1 MKKLMIIISISF
13 ITILFLSCAIKPSLI
28 DHSFIYPTI
37 KTEGI
42 AILPVGGEMIDRI
55 ARKDIGLSLEKE
67 LSEKYPN
74 IKIVGVLY
82 TGSKLV
88 ESNLVEEYKEF
99 ISTYQ
104 MTEIIVP
111 EKFEK
116 IRNAI
121 GFRYLIVPIV
131 QSYSKQEVKRGDKY
145 TITIESQVYDNLK
158 KKMVFRIITVGEDR
172 PSPWPFDEQ
181 TLKEAA
187 EEAVKIA
194 VKAFPKPE

>member
-1 MKKLMIIISISF
+1 MKKLMIIASISF
-13 ITILFLSCAIKPSLI
+13 LTILFISCAIKPSFI
-28 DHSFIYPTI
+28 AHSFIYPTI

-42 AILPVGGEMIDRI
+42 AILPVAGEMIDRST
-55 ARKDIGLSLEKE
+55 RKDIGLSFEKE
-67 LSEKYPN
+67 LSKKYHN

-82 TGSKLV
+82 TGRKLV

-145 TITIESQVYDNLK
+145 TITIESQVYDNLE
-158 KKMVFRIITVGEDR
+158 KKMVFRIITVGEDS
-172 PSPWPFDEQ
+172 PTPWPFDKQ